1 MKEIKLTIT
10 HFKILDTIK
19 ELNSRGMYPLS
30 DGIYKIVAGV
40 VDEETM
46 DLMDLSTFGTLIS
59 FNSKKICRYL
69 LMLKRYGY
77 LNKIYNKKDD
87 ALYYA
92 LTNLGDISLMRYHK
106 KHKRPY
112 IKKKRVIKKT
122 ILRT

>member
-1 MKEIKLTIT
+1 MKQIELTIT
-10 HFKILDTIK
+10 HFKILDTVR
-19 ELNSRGMYPLS
+19 ELNNKGMYPLS
-30 DGIYKIVAGV
+30 DGIYKIVAGI

-77 LNKIYNKKDD
+77 LNKIYNKNDD

-92 LTNLGDISLMRYHK
+92 ITNLGSDSLDKYHK
-106 KHKRPY
+106 KHKKPY
-112 IKKKRVIKKT
+112 IKKKRIIKKT

>member
-1 MKEIKLTIT
+1 MKQIELTIT
-10 HFKILDTIK
+10 HFKILDTVR
-19 ELNSRGMYPLS
+19 ELNYRGMYPLS
-30 DGIYKIVAGV
+30 DGIYKIVAGI

-77 LNKIYNKKDD
+77 LNKIYNKNDD

-92 LTNLGDISLMRYHK
+92 ITNLGSDSLDKYHK
-106 KHKRPY
+106 KHKKPY

>member
-1 MKEIKLTIT
+1 MKEIELTIT
-10 HFKILDTIK
+10 HFKILDTVK
-19 ELNSRGMYPLS
+19 ELNSRDMYPLS

-46 DLMDLSTFGTLIS
+46 DLMGLSTFGTLIS

-69 LMLKRYGY
+69 LMLRRYGY
-77 LNKIYNKKDD
+77 LKKIYNKADD

-92 LTNLGDISLMRYHK
+92 LTNLGEDSLIKYHK
-106 KHKRPY
+106 KHKKPY

-122 ILRT
+122 ILRL